1 MRQVLRSS
9 ISQIEDYNEE
19 IYNLTDDKLEKLEKS
34 IEHLRSLSNELGT
47 MQIESQEMRSK
58 CDIMKGTFVL
68 KRIKFI
74 NPYFRRNRGSNCHN
88 FRLNQWTKH
97 TNSGEAAKSH
107 EHSIGCQA
115 ITSRNDQ

>member
-34 IEHLRSLSNELGT
+34 IESLRSLSNELGT
-47 MQIESQEMRSK
+47 MQIENQQMRSK
-58 CDIMKGTFVL
+58 CDIMKGLFLL
-68 KRIKFI
+68 KLQLIKY
-74 NPYFRRNRGSNCHN
+74 YFRRNRGQNSHN

-97 TNSGEAAKSH
+97 TNSRKATKSN
-107 EHSIGCQA
+107 EHSIGC
-115 ITSRNDQ
+115 